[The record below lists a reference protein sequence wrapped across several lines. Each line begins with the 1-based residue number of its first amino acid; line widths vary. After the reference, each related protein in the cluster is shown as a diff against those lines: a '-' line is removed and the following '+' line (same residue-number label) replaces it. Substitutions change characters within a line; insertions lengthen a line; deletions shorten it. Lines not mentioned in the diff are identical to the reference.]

1 MKGTLVIY
9 SIKQQQ
15 NKLCWKTEVRH
26 QKKLDNLVIN
36 KRINDGIRKNPN
48 QIITNLSDIEL
59 NDDEIAL
66 LKLSLKHGLFIR
78 PKGNEMIAVMEDTYD
93 QIVRQY
99 LLKKDNI
106 SKHFVQTALKS
117 LTYSYLDLHFKNFRV
132 DQRRIKNTIKAYFY

>member
-15 NKLCWKTEVRH
+15 NKLCWKKEVRH
-26 QKKLDNLVIN
+26 QKQLDNLVIN

-66 LKLSLKHGLFIR
+66 LKLSLKTWVI
-78 PKGNEMIAVMEDTYD
+78 Y
-93 QIVRQY
+93 
-99 LLKKDNI
+99 
-106 SKHFVQTALKS
+106 QT
-117 LTYSYLDLHFKNFRV
+117 
-132 DQRRIKNTIKAYFY
+132 